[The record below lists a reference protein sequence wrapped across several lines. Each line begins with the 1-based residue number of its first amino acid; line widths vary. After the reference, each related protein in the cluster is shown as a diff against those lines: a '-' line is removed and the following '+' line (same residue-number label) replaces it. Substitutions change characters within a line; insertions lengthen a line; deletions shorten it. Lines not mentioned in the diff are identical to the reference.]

1 MAARPPNVGVLIPA
15 GGRGERAG
23 PGDPKQFRLIGGIPM
38 LLRALRPFARHPR
51 VRSIVVALP
60 EPDATAPPDWL
71 GELIGDRLRV
81 VPGGTTRRE
90 SVGCALRAL
99 DPACTVVLV
108 HDAARPFVTLDDID
122 AIIEA
127 VDTGRA
133 AIVALPVSDTL
144 KRADADHR
152 IVETVPRERLWQA
165 QTPQGFPRT
174 LLERAYEEPARGAKA
189 ATDDAA
195 LVEALGADV
204 MVVPGRTANLKV
216 TTPEDFRLAEALVAQ

>member
-60 EPDATAPPDWL
+60 EPDATTPPDWL

-81 VPGGTTRRE
+81 VPGGATRRE

-127 VDTGRA
+127 VDAGRA

-152 IVETVPRERLWQA
+152 IVETVPRERLWRA

-174 LLERAYEEPARGAKA
+174 LLELAYEEPARAAKA

>member
-60 EPDATAPPDWL
+60 EPDATTPPDWL

-81 VPGGTTRRE
+81 VPGGATRRK
-90 SVGCALRAL
+90 SVGCALLAL

-122 AIIEA
+122 AVVEA
-127 VDTGRA
+127 VDAGRA
-133 AIVALPVSDTL
+133 AIVAVPVSDTL
-144 KRADADHR
+144 KRADGDHR
-152 IVETVPRERLWQA
+152 IVETVPRERLWRA

-174 LLERAYEEPARGAKA
+174 LLERAYRVPARAAEA
-189 ATDDAA
+189 ATDDAE

>member
-81 VPGGTTRRE
+81 VPGGATRRE

-127 VDTGRA
+127 VDAGRA

-144 KRADADHR
+144 KRADADRR
-152 IVETVPRERLWQA
+152 IVETVPRERLWRA
-165 QTPQGFPRT
+165 QTPQGFPRM
-174 LLERAYEEPARGAKA
+174 LLERAYEEPARAAKA

>member
-127 VDTGRA
+127 VDAGRA

-152 IVETVPRERLWQA
+152 IVETVPRERLWRA

-174 LLERAYEEPARGAKA
+174 LLERAYEEPAHAAKA

>member
-1 MAARPPNVGVLIPA
+1 MAARPPNVGVVIPA

-51 VRSIVVALP
+51 VWSIVVALP

-81 VPGGTTRRE
+81 VPGGATRRE

-127 VDTGRA
+127 VDAGRA

-144 KRADADHR
+144 KRADADYR
-152 IVETVPRERLWQA
+152 IVETVPRERLWRA

-174 LLERAYEEPARGAKA
+174 LLERAYEEPARAAKA

-195 LVEALGADV
+195 LVEVLGADV